1 MFGKELLLNASFKE
15 GFTTIVDIYY
25 DGDTFFSLYIRKEGE
40 YASEIGCTGNGM
52 HKKKERL
59 IILLSVLV
67 MLWSVGIHHNFT
79 I

>member
-40 YASEIGCTGNGM
+40 YTSEIDCTGNGM
-52 HKKKERL
+52 HKKERL

-67 MLWSVGIHHNFT
+67 MLWSVGIHHSFT